1 MLRLPTRSAGTVTR
15 KDYMKDGLYTI
26 GEFASLLGVS
36 KAVIYKWEKEGKI
49 SKAKR
54 IKRGKTMYRFYTT
67 DDIRD
72 IRLKMNLGTPTVKRR
87 KQLFLNFKGG
97 TGKSVISANYGYRLA
112 QHGYKV
118 LMIDLDAQG
127 HLTKCL
133 GANPESFTKTLYDV
147 IINKDPIQSV
157 IKSTKISTLDIV
169 PANLGLSPIE
179 LSLTSL
185 HAREFKLRRAI
196 ADIEDS
202 YDIIV
207 LDAPPNIGLL
217 NLNAILSVDDLLV
230 PVLADF
236 LSYDGL
242 KILFETLRDIE
253 DEFDYILENIF
264 IFLNR
269 YNESMNISLR
279 SRDAL
284 KKNYGDYMCETL
296 IRQNTTLSD
305 ATAQAQT
312 IFEYAP
318 NSRAA
323 RDINKL
329 VNEVHKL

>member
-1 MLRLPTRSAGTVTR
+1 
-15 KDYMKDGLYTI
+15 MKDGLYTI
-26 GEFASLLGVS
+26 GEFAALLGVS
-36 KAVIYKWEKEGKI
+36 KGVIYKWEKENKI
-49 SKAKR
+49 RKAQR

-67 DDIRD
+67 EDIRD
-72 IRLKMNLGTPTVKRR
+72 ARIKMNLQTPLTRKR

-97 TGKSVISANYGYRLA
+97 TGKSVMSANYGYRLG
-112 QHGYKV
+112 QHGYRI
-118 LMIDLDAQG
+118 LMMDLDPQG

-133 GANPESFTKTLYDV
+133 GCNPESFSKTLYGV
-147 IINKDPIQSV
+147 IVNKDPIQSAIV
-157 IKSTKISTLDIV
+157 STNLSTMDLI

-179 LSLTSL
+179 LSLTNL
-185 HAREFKLRRAI
+185 HAREYKLRRVI
-196 ADIEDS
+196 ADIEDA
-202 YDIIV
+202 YDIII

-253 DEFDYILENIF
+253 DDFDYVLKNIY

-269 YNESMNISLR
+269 FNESMNISIR
-279 SRDAL
+279 SRDAIR
-284 KKNYGDYMCETL
+284 KNYAEFVCDTVV
-296 IRQNTTLSD
+296 RQNTTLSD
-305 ATAQAQT
+305 ATAHGKT

-323 RDINKL
+323 SDINKL
-329 VNEVHKL
+329 VNEIFSI

>member
-1 MLRLPTRSAGTVTR
+1 
-15 KDYMKDGLYTI
+15 MKDGKYTI

-36 KAVIYKWEKEGKI
+36 KAVIYKWEKEGRI
-49 SKAKR
+49 NKANR
-54 IKRGKTMYRFYTT
+54 EKRGKTMYRYYTA

-72 IRLKMNLGTPTVKRR
+72 VRTDMKLQAPLVKKR

-97 TGKSVISANYGYRLA
+97 TGKSVISANYGYRLG
-112 QHGYKV
+112 QHGFKV
-118 LMIDLDAQG
+118 LMVDLDPQG

-133 GANPESFTKTLYDV
+133 GCNPETFTKTLFDV
-147 IINKDPIQSV
+147 IINKVPIQQA
-157 IKSTKISTLDIV
+157 ITSTPLSTLDLI

-179 LSLTSL
+179 LSLTNL
-185 HAREFKLRRAI
+185 HAREFKLNRALS
-196 ADIEDS
+196 DIEDD

-253 DEFDYILENIF
+253 DDFDYRLENIH

-269 YNESMNISLR
+269 YNKSMNISLR
-279 SRDAL
+279 SRDAIR
-284 KKNYGDYMCETL
+284 KNYADFVCETM

-305 ATAQAQT
+305 ATAQGVS
-312 IFEYAP
+312 IFDYAP

-323 RDINKL
+323 ADINKL
-329 VNEVHKL
+329 VNEILGL

>member
-1 MLRLPTRSAGTVTR
+1 MNEG
-15 KDYMKDGLYTI
+15 MYTI

-36 KAVIYKWEKEGKI
+36 KAVIYKWEKEGKTN
-49 SKAKR
+49 KAKR
-54 IKRGKTMYRFYTT
+54 VKRGKTLYRYYTA

-72 IRLKMNLGTPTVKRR
+72 MRIRMNLKTPMTKKR

-97 TGKSVISANYGYRLA
+97 TGKSVISANYGYRLG
-112 QHGYKV
+112 QHGFKV
-118 LMIDLDAQG
+118 LMIDLDPQG
-127 HLTKCL
+127 HMTKCL
-133 GANPESFTKTLYDV
+133 GCNPEDFSKTLYDV
-147 IINKDPIQSV
+147 IINKVPIQSV
-157 IKSTKISTLDIV
+157 ITSTKLSTLDVI

-185 HAREFKLRRAI
+185 HAREYKLRRAL
-196 ADIEDS
+196 ADIEEA

-253 DEFDYILENIF
+253 DEFEFVLDNIHIF
-264 IFLNR
+264 INR
-269 YNESMNISLR
+269 YNESMNISTR
-279 SRDAL
+279 SRDAIRQ
-284 KKNYGDYMCETL
+284 NYSDFVCDTM

-305 ATAQAQT
+305 ATALGRS
-312 IFEYAP
+312 IFDYAP

-323 RDINKL
+323 IDINKL
-329 VNEVHKL
+329 VKEVLNI